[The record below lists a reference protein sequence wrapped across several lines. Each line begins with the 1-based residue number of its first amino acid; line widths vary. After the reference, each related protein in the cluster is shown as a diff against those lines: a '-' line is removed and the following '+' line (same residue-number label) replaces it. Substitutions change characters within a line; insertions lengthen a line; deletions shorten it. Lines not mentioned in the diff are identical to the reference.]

1 MSLFKEKIL
10 ECMNDC
16 MKIRQTKDYIE
27 NQKLLDECMN
37 KLSEY
42 LKEYPDKE
50 IIEDLVADILI
61 AENRVTESLRYFDF
75 YSAFLIGLNI
85 GKESNSQKYDQL
97 ISSINELV
105 SFEDNRGEKQCTT

>member
-10 ECMNDC
+10 ECMDDC
-16 MKIRQTKDYIE
+16 MKIRQTKEYIE

-50 IIEDLVADILI
+50 FIEDLVADILI
-61 AENRVTESLRYFDF
+61 AENRVNESLRYFDF
-75 YSAFLIGLNI
+75 YSAFLIGLNV
-85 GKESNSQKYDQL
+85 GRESNNQKYDKL

-105 SFEDNRGEKQCTT
+105 SFVEKH

>member
-10 ECMNDC
+10 ECMDDC
-16 MKIRQTKDYIE
+16 MKIKQTKDYIE
-27 NQKLLDECMN
+27 NQKLLNERMN

-42 LKEYPDKE
+42 LKKYPDKE

-61 AENRVTESLRYFDF
+61 TENRVTESLRYYDF
-75 YSAFLIGLNI
+75 YSAFLIGLSV
-85 GKESNSQKYDQL
+85 GRESNSQKYKQL

-105 SFEDNRGEKQCTT
+105 SF

>member
-10 ECMNDC
+10 ECMDDC

-27 NQKLLDECMN
+27 NQKMLDECMN
-37 KLSEY
+37 KLNEY
-42 LKEYPDKE
+42 LKDYPDKE

-61 AENRVTESLRYFDF
+61 AENRVNEALRYFDF
-75 YSAFLIGLNI
+75 YSAFLIGLNV
-85 GKESNSQKYDQL
+85 GRESNSQKYEQL

-105 SFEDNRGEKQCTT
+105 SFDEKH